1 MTTQILYWLLLQRI
15 SLSSRSI
22 FRFVSN
28 FTNVIMIAASHCSAC
43 RNFKMFL
50 VAHIILQY
58 IHKEIPCVFKYS
70 RVPLYI
76 YAHTLYFIS
85 HPRFNARHSGIRL
98 WFHLAKIRGLT
109 MTDDRHAVPFVQFAA
124 KNERFSVI
132 AWNRKGSNASRTPGV
147 SRIRLPSMS
156 VVEK

>member
-1 MTTQILYWLLLQRI
+1 
-15 SLSSRSI
+15 
-22 FRFVSN
+22 
-28 FTNVIMIAASHCSAC
+28 
-43 RNFKMFL
+43 MFL

-58 IHKEIPCVFKYS
+58 FHKEIPCVFKYS

-76 YAHTLYFIS
+76 YAHTVYFIS
-85 HPRFNARHSGIRL
+85 HPRFNARYSAIRL

-109 MTDDRHAVPFVQFAA
+109 MTDDGYAVPFVQFAA
-124 KNERFSVI
+124 KNERFSVT

-147 SRIRLPSMS
+147 SRIRLLSTS